1 MTSEPST
8 HFLGHA
14 RLAPVQVLFWGN
26 PMTSGN
32 SAIDY
37 FISGDRLEHPYRTL
51 LHADDEPYTEQVV
64 STVIILIRYTTV
76 CSARISRHT
85 VHISHIISMLLL
97 CYL

>member
-51 LHADDEPYTEQVV
+51 LHDDDEPYTEQVV
-64 STVIILIRYTTV
+64 SLCDILD
-76 CSARISRHT
+76 
-85 VHISHIISMLLL
+85 
-97 CYL
+97 